1 MGGEVRGLEQVDMWA
16 LKMVQSWIV
25 EVLMVVGTAGN
36 VRSGHSHSNACLIS
50 FEEIIRRRRM
60 STGL

>member
-25 EVLMVVGTAGN
+25 EVLMVVGTAGK
-36 VRSGHSHSNACLIS
+36 VRSGHS
-50 FEEIIRRRRM
+50 
-60 STGL
+60 